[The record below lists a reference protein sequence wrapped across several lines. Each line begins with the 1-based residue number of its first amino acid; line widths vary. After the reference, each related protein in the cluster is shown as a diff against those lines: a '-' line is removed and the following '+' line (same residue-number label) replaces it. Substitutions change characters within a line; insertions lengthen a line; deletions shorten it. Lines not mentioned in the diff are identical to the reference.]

1 MSATIENTDTQSDT
15 QSDGEGGSDTV
26 NEKKNVNESNNEE
39 EIRTENDDNIINLIP
54 NTDLYLLSKDEEP
67 LGFFKDKKLAL
78 ETMWKV
84 ARINKLKYMSNYNV
98 YISEDCD
105 ENNISIVG
113 YQKFIIIAYG
123 RVFSRFKITTVKQM
137 ELYENLDSDKTLS
150 SNTEETT
157 TKKTSYLSNW
167 W

>member
-1 MSATIENTDTQSDT
+1 MSATTEHTDTQSDS
-15 QSDGEGGSDTV
+15 QSDADGGTDIVKQTE
-26 NEKKNVNESNNEE
+26 NA
-39 EIRTENDDNIINLIP
+39 TENDEEISTENDKFINLIP

-67 LGFFKDKKLAL
+67 LGFFKDKKLAV

-84 ARINKLKYMSNYNV
+84 ARINKLKYMTNYNV
-98 YISEDCD
+98 YITEDCD

-137 ELYENLDSDKTLS
+137 ELYENLDSDKALS
-150 SNTEETT
+150 STTEENT

>member
-1 MSATIENTDTQSDT
+1 MSATTEHTDTKSDTKNDT
-15 QSDGEGGSDTV
+15 QSDGEGGTDTV
-26 NEKKNVNESNNEE
+26 NENETNNEE
-39 EIRTENDDNIINLIP
+39 EISTENDNFINLIP

-67 LGFFKDKKLAL
+67 LGFFKDKKLAQ

-84 ARINKLKYMSNYNV
+84 ARINKLKYMTNYNV

-137 ELYENLDSDKTLS
+137 ELYENLDSDKVLS
-150 SNTEETT
+150 STTKETT